1 MADSPIF
8 PGNSTS
14 PLTPDGQ
21 WRGEWFRYL
30 RDLAKQPRITT
41 DQSAAILALAERVAA
56 LEEGEGSSASIQ
68 GLLSV
73 LVSGTLADGLVQLA
87 LAGDEA
93 APAASSYY
101 GTDDTGAKGFH
112 ALPDAPPQ
120 LFNRITNDGD
130 ARIDGDGNLRVTY

>member
-14 PLTPDGQ
+14 PLTQDGQ
-21 WRGEWFRYL
+21 WRGEWFRYF

-41 DQSAAILALAERVAA
+41 DQSAAILALAERVVA
-56 LEEGEGSSASIQ
+56 LEEGEEGSAIIQ
-68 GLLSV
+68 GLHSVRVLGSLSSGAV
-73 LVSGTLADGLVQLA
+73 TLQLVN
-87 LAGDEA
+87 DEA
-93 APAASSYY
+93 APEASSYY
-101 GTDDTGAKGFH
+101 GTNDTGAKGFH
-112 ALPDAPPQ
+112 ALPEAPPQ

>member
-1 MADSPIF
+1 MPDSPSL
-8 PGNSTS
+8 PGNHA
-14 PLTPDGQ
+14 
-21 WRGEWFRYL
+21 WRDASGRQLPIEFFKFF
-30 RDLAKQPRITT
+30 RDLLRYVQDTNGNTVDIASIIARL
-41 DQSAAILALAERVAA
+41 DA
-56 LEEGEGSSASIQ
+56 LEKSGNATLQ
-68 GLLSV
+68 GLASV
-73 LVSGTLADGLVQLA
+73 LVQGTLADGAVQFL
-87 LAGDEA
+87 LQGDEA